1 MLVAPGRMKYWR
13 LSNGESKEKN
23 HMLTLQGMRL
33 PRKCQVGQPH
43 QLNLKRGRKTRKTC
57 SIFQIQIHGKDREA
71 EDLTF
76 ILQKNQNVA

>member
-1 MLVAPGRMKYWR
+1 M
-13 LSNGESKEKN
+13 ESQRKKTHADTSGDE
-23 HMLTLQGMRL
+23 TSQ
-33 PRKCQVGQPH
+33 KCQVGQPH

-57 SIFQIQIHGKDREA
+57 SIFQIQMHGKDREA